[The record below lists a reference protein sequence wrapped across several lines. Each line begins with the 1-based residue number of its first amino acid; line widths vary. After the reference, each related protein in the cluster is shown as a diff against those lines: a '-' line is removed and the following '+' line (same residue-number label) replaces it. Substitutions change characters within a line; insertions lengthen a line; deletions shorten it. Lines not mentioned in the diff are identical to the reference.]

1 MELIDM
7 PNNQSTFR
15 YELTSITYFSPLVA
29 LPAPVW
35 LFPETKLSKRPVA
48 KCRLGMLMTPVLV
61 GRRGEL
67 GKGIEVALVR
77 TIMGKERER

>member
-1 MELIDM
+1 
-7 PNNQSTFR
+7 
-15 YELTSITYFSPLVA
+15 
-29 LPAPVW
+29 
-35 LFPETKLSKRPVA
+35 
-48 KCRLGMLMTPVLV
+48 MLMTPVLV